1 MNFTNGAFN
10 FARNSRE
17 VGIELAHVFVK
28 RISGTIG
35 TENQG
40 APSPLRTVRVKFL
53 FAQMFIG
60 GVACKA
66 RFLRAWVLDVF
77 FGGDGRM

>member
-1 MNFTNGAFN
+1 MNSVNGVFSFT
-10 FARNSRE
+10 RDSKE

-28 RISGTIG
+28 QISGTVE
-35 TENQG
+35 TQNQG
-40 APSPLRTVRVKFL
+40 APSPLRTVRVRFL

-60 GVACKA
+60 GVARKA

-77 FGGDGRM
+77 GGDGRM

>member
-1 MNFTNGAFN
+1 MNSTNGAFS
-10 FARNSRE
+10 FTRDLRE

-28 RISGTIG
+28 RISGTVE
-35 TENQG
+35 TENQS
-40 APSPLRTVRVKFL
+40 APSPLRTVRVRFL
-53 FAQMFIG
+53 FARMFIG